1 MMVRLLVS
9 VRDVGEALCAAQA
22 GADLIDLKEP
32 ADGALGALPVERIA
46 AIVTALRAQHPTVRI
61 SATVGD
67 LGPGERAEIL
77 ARVQRVAACGVDDV
91 KVGLWPASHAQTAA
105 LLDALASCRASIV
118 PVLVADAGI
127 DAARVEQILRRRAF
141 PALMVDTAGKQAGSL
156 LQRVP
161 LASVANFVAAVRL
174 HGALA
179 GLAGSLRLQDADAL
193 RALAPDFAGFRGA
206 LTVGAR
212 DAALDPRL
220 VRQLRR
226 RLAPRAEVH
235 APLPARA

>member
-1 MMVRLLVS
+1 M
-9 VRDVGEALCAAQA
+9 
-22 GADLIDLKEP
+22 
-32 ADGALGALPVERIA
+32 
-46 AIVTALRAQHPTVRI
+46 
-61 SATVGD
+61 
-67 LGPGERAEIL
+67 
-77 ARVQRVAACGVDDV
+77 
-91 KVGLWPASHAQTAA
+91 
-105 LLDALASCRASIV
+105 

-127 DAARVEQILRRRAF
+127 GAVLVQQILRRRAV
-141 PALMVDTAGKQAGSL
+141 PALMVDTADKQGGSL

-161 LASVANFVAAVRL
+161 LATLANFVAVVRL

-179 GLAGSLRLQDADAL
+179 GVAGSLRLQDADAL

-212 DAALDPRL
+212 HAALDPRL

-235 APLPARA
+235 APLPAGA